1 MNISNEVIIMKTSGL
16 KFELLKEIDPTWEN
30 YDKTVA
36 QCHIKNVG
44 VIIVDT
50 EYHKPI
56 DNEYD
61 LDEIYRIL
69 EAKVSELPENLQ

>member
-1 MNISNEVIIMKTSGL
+1 MNISNEIIMETSYGL
-16 KFELLKEIDPTWEN
+16 KFELFKEIDPTWDN

-44 VIIVDT
+44 VIIVDPV
-50 EYHKPI
+50 YHSPI

-61 LDEIYRIL
+61 LDEIYWIL
-69 EAKVSELPENLQ
+69 ETKDSELSGNLQ

>member
-1 MNISNEVIIMKTSGL
+1 MNISNEVIIMETSGL

-69 EAKVSELPENLQ
+69 EAKDSELSENLQ

>member
-1 MNISNEVIIMKTSGL
+1 METSYGL
-16 KFELLKEIDPTWEN
+16 KFELLKEINPTWDN

-36 QCHIKNVG
+36 QCHLKNVG

-50 EYHKPI
+50 KYHNPI

-69 EAKVSELPENLQ
+69 ETKISEPSGLT

>member
-1 MNISNEVIIMKTSGL
+1 METSYGL
-16 KFELLKEIDPTWEN
+16 KFELLKEINPTWDN

-36 QCHIKNVG
+36 QCHLKDVG

-50 EYHKPI
+50 EYHNPI

-69 EAKVSELPENLQ
+69 ETKISEPSGPT

>member
-1 MNISNEVIIMKTSGL
+1 MNISNEVIIMETSGL

-44 VIIVDT
+44 VIIADT

>member
-1 MNISNEVIIMKTSGL
+1 METSYGL
-16 KFELLKEIDPTWEN
+16 KFELLKEINPTWDN

-36 QCHIKNVG
+36 QCHLKNVG

-50 EYHKPI
+50 EYHNPI

-69 EAKVSELPENLQ
+69 ETKISEPSGLT

>member
-1 MNISNEVIIMKTSGL
+1 METSYGL
-16 KFELLKEIDPTWEN
+16 KFELLKEINPTWDN

-36 QCHIKNVG
+36 QCHLKNVG

-50 EYHKPI
+50 EYHNPI
-56 DNEYD
+56 DNEHD

-69 EAKVSELPENLQ
+69 EAKRSEPSGPTLKIEK

>member
-1 MNISNEVIIMKTSGL
+1 METSNGL
-16 KFELLKEIDPTWEN
+16 KFELLKEIDPTWDN

-36 QCHIKNVG
+36 QCHLKNVG
-44 VIIVDT
+44 VIIVDPV
-50 EYHKPI
+50 YHNPI

-69 EAKVSELPENLQ
+69 ETKVSELPENLQ

>member
-1 MNISNEVIIMKTSGL
+1 METSNGL
-16 KFELLKEIDPTWEN
+16 KFELLKEIDPTWDN

-36 QCHIKNVG
+36 QCHLKNVG
-44 VIIVDT
+44 VIIVDPV
-50 EYHKPI
+50 YHNPI

-69 EAKVSELPENLQ
+69 ETKVSELPENFQ